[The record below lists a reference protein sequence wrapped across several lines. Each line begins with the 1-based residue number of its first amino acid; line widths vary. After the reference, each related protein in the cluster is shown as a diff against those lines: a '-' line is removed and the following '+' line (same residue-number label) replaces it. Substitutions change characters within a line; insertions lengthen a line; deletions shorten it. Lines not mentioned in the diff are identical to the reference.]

1 MAEVRIPGVELLEE
15 LGHGTYS
22 VVYRAR
28 RGDEFYAVKMPLRNE
43 TGIKLKILGRRF
55 RREAVALARLRHPLL
70 PRVMEVGVVDRAPY
84 IIMELATGETLAQ
97 RMLRGPLGENEVV
110 ELGCQLA

>member
-1 MAEVRIPGVELLEE
+1 MVGVPIQIPGVELLDE

-28 RGDEFYAVKMPLRNE
+28 RPDRLYAVKVPLRNE

-70 PRVMEVGVVDRAPY
+70 PRVMDVGVVDRAPY
-84 IIMELATGETLAQ
+84 IIMELASGETLAE
-97 RMLRGPLGENEVV
+97 RV
-110 ELGCQLA
+110 A